1 VTPKIIFMGTPDF
14 AVPSLE
20 ALANSGYEICAV
32 YTQPDRE
39 AGRGRH
45 LVASPVKQAAIARG
59 LRVMQPI
66 KLRDKESVELLADL
80 APELIVVAAYGHILP
95 QEVLKLPQHGCINV
109 HPSLLPKYRGSSP
122 IASAIVQGEK
132 VTGVTIMLLDEG
144 MDTGPILRQVEVTIS
159 DDDTTGTLT
168 ARLAAIGA
176 KVLLDA
182 LPDWLTS
189 KTEPQPQDESRATYS
204 RQIVKEDGEIDWRLS
219 ALEIWRRVRAFEPWP
234 GSYTRWAGKR
244 LKVVKAIPLNGEKK
258 GEAGTVIDLQR
269 SSLAPAGV
277 ITGDGVLG
285 LLSVQ
290 LEGKREMPA
299 SEFLIGQRGFIGSS
313 LL

>member
-1 VTPKIIFMGTPDF
+1 MGTPDF

-20 ALANSGYEICAV
+20 ALANSEYEIGAV

-59 LRVMQPI
+59 LRVLQPI
-66 KLRDKESVELLADL
+66 KLRDKESVEQLVDL
-80 APELIVVAAYGHILP
+80 TPELIVVAAYGHILP
-95 QEVLKLPQHGCINV
+95 REVLKLPRYGCINV
-109 HPSLLPKYRGSSP
+109 HPSLLPKYRGSTP

-144 MDTGPILRQVEVTIS
+144 MDTGPILRQVEVPIF
-159 DDDTTGTLT
+159 DEDTTGTLT
-168 ARLAAIGA
+168 ARLATIGA
-176 KVLLDA
+176 KVLLDT

-204 RQIVKEDGEIDWRLS
+204 RQIVKEDGEINWRLT
-219 ALEIWRRVRAFEPWP
+219 AHDLWRRVRAFDPWP

-244 LKVVKAIPLNGEKK
+244 LKVVKAIPLNGGKK

-269 SSLAPAGV
+269 SSPAPAGV

-285 LLSVQ
+285 LLKVH
-290 LEGKREMPA
+290 LEGKKEMSA
-299 SEFLIGQRGFIGSS
+299 TEFLLGQRGFIGSS